1 MNEEQKAVLTVAGLM
16 ALSARTAPKGR
27 GMDEIVIRT
36 VTGPDLAHLSA
47 EMKAWGEEHDLGFF
61 LRDGKSVA
69 LCDAC
74 VLIGIHG
81 EVVTSIDCGGC
92 GYQSCREF
100 SEARSGKPEPVSAFT
115 GPNCIIKITDL
126 GIAVGS
132 AVKTAQI
139 HNVDNR
145 VMFTAGVAARN
156 IGWMREC
163 SVVYGIPLKASG
175 KNIFFDR

>member
-1 MNEEQKAVLTVAGLM
+1 MNEEQKAVMTVAGLM
-16 ALSARTAPKGR
+16 TLSARTTPKGR
-27 GMDEIVIRT
+27 GIDEIVVRT

-47 EMKAWGEEHDLGFF
+47 EMKAWGEEHDMGFF
-61 LRDGKSVA
+61 VRDGKSVA

-81 EVVTSIDCGGC
+81 EVTTGIDCGGC
-92 GYQSCREF
+92 GFPLCRDF
-100 SEARSGKPEPVSAFT
+100 SGERSGKPEQASPFA
-115 GPNCIIKITDL
+115 GPNCVIRITDL

-145 VMFTAGVAARN
+145 VMYTAGVAARM
-156 IGWMREC
+156 IGWMGEC